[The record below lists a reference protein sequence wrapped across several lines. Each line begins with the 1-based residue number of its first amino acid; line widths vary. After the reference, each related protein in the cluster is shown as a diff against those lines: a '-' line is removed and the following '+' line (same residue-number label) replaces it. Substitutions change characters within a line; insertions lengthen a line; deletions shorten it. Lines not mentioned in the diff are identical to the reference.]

1 VRFGRQAVV
10 EIIQPVAQTRIK
22 APAPQDLV
30 LLDGTDSKYG
40 VKSALASFVRQA
52 ELCDSGAQ
60 TARDDPCGHMGREL
74 GAEPPAVGVR
84 PF

>member
-1 VRFGRQAVV
+1 
-10 EIIQPVAQTRIK
+10 
-22 APAPQDLV
+22 V